1 MTFLK
6 SQSHH
11 PPNALHALGGT
22 KVYFNCNQSS
32 FFFFVLKH
40 PSSPSARVSA
50 FSPSRDSPP
59 TKPLFVSSKDDV
71 SFSVLLRHVRR
82 QANAGWQNLITA
94 RGTRDEGHCI
104 GPENEVGATK
114 SAHTYNQRRQT
125 SSTWFVLPRARA
137 TEHETKQQS

>member
-50 FSPSRDSPP
+50 FSLVIPP
-59 TKPLFVSSKDDV
+59 PLFVSSKDDV

>member
-50 FSPSRDSPP
+50 FSPFSSRQ
-59 TKPLFVSSKDDV
+59 KIDV

>member
-59 TKPLFVSSKDDV
+59 TPLFVSSKDDV